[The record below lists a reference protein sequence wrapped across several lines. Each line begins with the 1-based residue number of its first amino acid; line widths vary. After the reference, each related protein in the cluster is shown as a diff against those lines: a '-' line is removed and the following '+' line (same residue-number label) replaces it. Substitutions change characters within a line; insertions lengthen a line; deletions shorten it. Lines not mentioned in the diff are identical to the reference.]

1 MIRAGSTCEVWEVMN
16 DVKGER
22 LALKLLAGDN
32 ARNKDEIAFLKHECQ
47 VARGMEH
54 PNVIKIYDVGSD
66 AGYVYMAMEL
76 FASPNLKQLI
86 LQGIEPLQPL
96 AQTIIQSAGE
106 GLAYFHSHGWV
117 HRDIKPDNFL
127 VDKTGQAKLID
138 FALAVKKKGGLAKL
152 FSGKTKIQGTRSY
165 MSPEQIRGQAL
176 DQRADIYSFG
186 CLIYELLGGKPP
198 YTGATTNELLT
209 KHLRSAIPP
218 IQGSNRNVSDAFA
231 QLVKSMLAKEPGE
244 RPDSMGDFLREMRS
258 SPIFKV
264 PPRAT
269 K

>member
-1 MIRAGSTCEVWEVMN
+1 M
-16 DVKGER
+16 
-22 LALKLLAGDN
+22 
-32 ARNKDEIAFLKHECQ
+32 
-47 VARGMEH
+47 
-54 PNVIKIYDVGSD
+54 
-66 AGYVYMAMEL
+66 
-76 FASPNLKQLI
+76 
-86 LQGIEPLQPL
+86 
-96 AQTIIQSAGE
+96 
-106 GLAYFHSHGWV
+106 
-117 HRDIKPDNFL
+117 
-127 VDKTGQAKLID
+127 
-138 FALAVKKKGGLAKL
+138 

-264 PPRAT
+264 AAVRHEIGPRWHRLCRPFHATIGGIATSICETPRANCRGGH
-269 K
+269 